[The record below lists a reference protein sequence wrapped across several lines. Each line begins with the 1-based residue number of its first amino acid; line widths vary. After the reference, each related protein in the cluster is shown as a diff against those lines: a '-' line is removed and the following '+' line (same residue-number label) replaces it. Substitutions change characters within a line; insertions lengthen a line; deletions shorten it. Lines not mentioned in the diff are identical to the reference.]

1 MPKFGFFTN
10 IPTPHKVYLFNL
22 LNERLKGEIIFYF
35 LSKTTKKRSV
45 WEDSLKDANF
55 PYEILESIVFRV
67 NFGDEGYWFFP
78 KRLPDIKRFKKVVIS
93 GGLTPLELF
102 LAFKCVANGVPYIV
116 WSEAID
122 LFGGNILLRALRV
135 PIRFSIF
142 SLAEC
147 VVCGSHM
154 AEKHARTLGAKR
166 TIINYTTTNLNA
178 FLYDKKHSGSCLNI
192 IYLGRLIKR
201 KGVDTLI
208 KAVNGLNW
216 VKLYIVGDGEEKE
229 NLETLAKRL
238 NINVEFIN
246 WKDYNDIPRF
256 LRKFDILV
264 LPSENEVFGYV
275 VLESLASGVLP
286 ITSDGVGSKDL
297 LNDFLIFKVG
307 DYIALRNR
315 ITGLKD
321 PKLRNKLINELK
333 EKALRYASP
342 EVWADKFFEI
352 LTS

>member
-1 MPKFGFFTN
+1 M
-10 IPTPHKVYLFNL
+10 
-22 LNERLKGEIIFYF
+22 
-35 LSKTTKKRSV
+35 SKTTKKRKV

-55 PYEILESIVFRV
+55 PYEILESRVFRV

-102 LAFKCVANGVPYIV
+102 LAFRCVANGVPYIV
-116 WSEAID
+116 WSEAIN
-122 LFGGNILLRALRV
+122 LFGGNIVLRALRI
-135 PIRFSIF
+135 PIRFLIF

-147 VVCGSHM
+147 VVCGSSM

-178 FLYDKKHSGSCLNI
+178 FLYDKKHSGRCLNI

-208 KAVNGLNW
+208 KAVSGLNW
-216 VKLYIVGDGEEKE
+216 VKLYIVGDGEERE
-229 NLETLAKRL
+229 NLKALAKRL
-238 NINVEFIN
+238 NVGAEFIN

-256 LRKFDILV
+256 IRKFDILV
-264 LPSENEVFGYV
+264 LPSKNEVFGYV

-286 ITSDGVGSKDL
+286 IVSECVGSKDL
-297 LNDFLIFKVG
+297 LNDFLVFKFG
-307 DYIALRNR
+307 DYN
-315 ITGLKD
+315 GLKD
-321 PKLRNKLINELK
+321 KITSLRSSKLRNKLVNELK
-333 EKALRYASP
+333 DKVLRCASP
-342 EVWADKFFEI
+342 EVWADKFFKI
-352 LTS
+352 LTKS